1 MIIKFI
7 NSNYKLNDEIGL
19 EDILNEYKEFF
30 LKDTLTLNE
39 INLLK
44 KSIIN
49 DKINNNVYKSIKEV
63 DGTVFKK
70 KYYIE
75 SLGVSGELL
84 MENVKHP
91 NLMEFI
97 SYYKEKEVNPLTLQD
112 DHFITFYYRYYDRS
126 NWIDLIDIYNQSGPI
141 KDLISD
147 IYNNRKEISF
157 QLVKVVNFLHSQNIV
172 HRDIKLDNILYN
184 THEKKIILCDFEYCK
199 KIKNNMTK
207 KILIGTPLYYPPEML
222 NKSLKQIDYKKVD
235 VWNVGFTIYVIFF
248 NKIPKANEIF
258 WNKDINLNFSSSV
271 VKQLFTSTLNLYPRE
286 RKSLDQIIQL
296 EYFK

>member
-1 MIIKFI
+1 MENNKRKIEYDNNK
-7 NSNYKLNDEIGL
+7 NKKL
-19 EDILNEYKEFF
+19 YS
-30 LKDTLTLNE
+30 
-39 INLLK
+39 
-44 KSIIN
+44 KSL
-49 DKINNNVYKSIKEV
+49 KEV
-63 DGTVFKK
+63 DGNVFKK

-75 SLGVSGELL
+75 SVGVSGELL

-126 NWIDLIDIYNQSGPI
+126 NWIDLIDIYNQSEPI

-147 IYNNRKEISF
+147 IYNNRKELSF

-184 THEKKIILCDFEYCK
+184 SHEKKIILCDFEYCK